1 MANFTGT
8 LNTNEWYN
16 GLFNAYRLVETF
28 SDSLTGLDNSLAE
41 RYKTDGGM
49 YRDQSVYTDMDILY
63 SREWDPADNNVLE
76 PEMKANP
83 VQQTIVLDKKRQIG
97 LYVEQYLSKR
107 AWMEEG
113 IFDAFLSVV
122 QSLVSKTRK
131 VYEQRMVDVAIGTME
146 TSVGKQKQT
155 VDVTTAVGDATGEA
169 KNRLKAQAIAKAL
182 ADLKVAL
189 KDSTRDYNDYGF
201 MQSYDMDDFDIII
214 NSDYYNEILKIDL
227 PTIFHREGLD
237 LDGTVRPARYFG
249 TDAAAGTADGT
260 THRAKDQYVIR
271 VGSTGEYSATGTA
284 VKFVFAGDI
293 LPKGTPIVAA
303 ATALTKAKTSFTVN
317 GQSLNLTYYSTVH
330 AYTADAT
337 IIAKITHKNG
347 IKYMSSFE
355 TETEFWNPKNLTN
368 NRYLTWMYS
377 NPEHLSHYPLITLRE
392 A

>member
-63 SREWDPADNNVLE
+63 SREWDPTDNNVLE

-155 VDVTTAVGDATGEA
+155 VDITTAVGSATGEE
-169 KNRLKAQAIAKAL
+169 KNRLRAQAIAKAL
-182 ADLKVAL
+182 ADLKVQL

-201 MQSYDMDDFDIII
+201 MQSFNMDDFDIII
-214 NSDYYNEILKIDL
+214 NADYYNEILKIDL
-227 PTIFHREGLD
+227 PTIFHKEGLD
-237 LDGTVRPARYFG
+237 LEGTVRPARYFG

-271 VGSTGEYSATGTA
+271 VDNKGEYSATGTVA
-284 VKFVFAGDI
+284 KFVFAGDI
-293 LPKGTPIVAA
+293 LPKGTPLVAA
-303 ATALTKAKTSFTVN
+303 ATALTKAKTSFVVN

-330 AYTADAT
+330 AYTADAK
-337 IIAKITHKNG
+337 IICKITHKNG

-377 NPEHLSHYPLITLRE
+377 EPEHLSHYPLITLRE